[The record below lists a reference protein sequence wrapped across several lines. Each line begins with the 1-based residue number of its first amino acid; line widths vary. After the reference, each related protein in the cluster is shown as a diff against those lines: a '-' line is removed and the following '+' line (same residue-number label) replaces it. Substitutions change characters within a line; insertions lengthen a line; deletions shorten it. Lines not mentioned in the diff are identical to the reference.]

1 MLAASVTVPNPPQEG
16 PDGMDS
22 TPQLKVPPTPLNWR
36 GVSQG
41 LSDAKVLLHLGF
53 FAKAE
58 DSLLQ
63 LLEFAPMEGKAWHL
77 LGRCHQEQERHA
89 KALECFE
96 RAACCYKTHQGI
108 ETPPASARLA
118 RLMWNQGEKDEAR
131 AMLDMLLMQQPDDA
145 SLLAMRQKWQGD
157 MTSTQQEAAE

>member
-16 PDGMDS
+16 AERKDS
-22 TPQLKVPPTPLNWR
+22 TLPPRILPTPQNWR

-41 LSDAKVLLHLGF
+41 LKDAKVLLHLHYY
-53 FAKAE
+53 AKAE

-89 KALECFE
+89 KAIECFE
-96 RAACCYKTHQGI
+96 RAACCYKTHQDS

-118 RLMWNQGEKDEAR
+118 RLMWNQGEEDEAR
-131 AMLDMLLMQQPDDA
+131 SMLDMLLMRQPEDA
-145 SLLAMRQKWQGD
+145 SLLAMQQEWQGD
-157 MTSTQQEAAE
+157 MISIRQEAAE

>member
-16 PDGMDS
+16 VEHMAS
-22 TPQLKVPPTPLNWR
+22 TPSFKTPPTPQNWR

-41 LSDAKVLLHLGF
+41 LKDAKVLLHLGF

-58 DSLLQ
+58 DELLQ

-77 LGRCHQEQERHA
+77 LGRCHQEQGRHD

-96 RAACCYKTHQGI
+96 RAAFCYKANQGG

-118 RLMWNQGEKDEAR
+118 RLMWDQGEKDEAR
-131 AMLDMLLMQQPDDA
+131 CMLDTLLMQQPENA
-145 SLLAMRQKWQGD
+145 SLLAMRQEWQAD
-157 MTSTQQEAAE
+157 MISVQQEAVE